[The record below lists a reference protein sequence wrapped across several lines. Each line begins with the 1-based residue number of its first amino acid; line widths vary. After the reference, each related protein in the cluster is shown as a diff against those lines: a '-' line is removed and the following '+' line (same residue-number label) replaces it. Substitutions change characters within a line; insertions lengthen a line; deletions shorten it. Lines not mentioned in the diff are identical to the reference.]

1 MSKASCMRLFF
12 VTCYKLHVALNPTVL
27 SYLCPAFELKSQKNT
42 KHTVLYLRDT
52 YSSDKVCWK
61 LMRWMSHNP
70 AQIPKYI
77 VPAVIQQTPDGWIKS
92 FISYIIIRCGIS
104 VCRFSLLSVDVW
116 TCFWIYR
123 RACGCEGG
131 TYIYLHPGCFW
142 VMLCL
147 YCAACVVIISEFNT
161 AKPASV
167 FLHTSFHTL

>member
-1 MSKASCMRLFF
+1 M
-12 VTCYKLHVALNPTVL
+12 ALNPTVL

-104 VCRFSLLSVDVW
+104 VCRFSLLSVDMW

-131 TYIYLHPGCFW
+131 TCIYISASR
-142 VMLCL
+142 MLLSNALFILCSVCCYYIRVQ
-147 YCAACVVIISEFNT
+147 YCEACVSFPPYFISHTVTNFYENT
-161 AKPASV
+161 GNCSLIV
-167 FLHTSFHTL
+167 